1 MDISNLNEKVKGL
14 VSYLQDTGYSAMYID
29 YVKKMVKWLSENS
42 NHYKWTSLSE
52 AAQTLKELWP
62 NRYTCRNKV
71 RLLRIIRQYV
81 EKGILPDG
89 HKHYISPHHYELLV
103 EEYRK
108 ITDVA
113 FRIVDKRCK
122 SSANV
127 KYALSSFFFHLQEM
141 RMYSLESITEDAV
154 LELFSQDGKLGKSHS
169 RKYTVEYGLKACLPH
184 YGRSVE
190 RIIAYLP
197 SIPNKR
203 KNIQYLTELE
213 LAAIKHTLETTAQ
226 YPYRT
231 KPS

>member
-1 MDISNLNEKVKGL
+1 
-14 VSYLQDTGYSAMYID
+14 
-29 YVKKMVKWLSENS
+29 
-42 NHYKWTSLSE
+42 
-52 AAQTLKELWP
+52 
-62 NRYTCRNKV
+62 
-71 RLLRIIRQYV
+71 
-81 EKGILPDG
+81 
-89 HKHYISPHHYELLV
+89 
-103 EEYRK
+103 
-108 ITDVA
+108 
-113 FRIVDKRCK
+113 
-122 SSANV
+122 
-127 KYALSSFFFHLQEM
+127 
-141 RMYSLESITEDAV
+141 MYSLESITEDAV